1 MPMKMKT
8 NSSSSMNQVRKKL
21 ITMAVTAIVIF
32 MMLFTYVMIGVINT
46 LNGFI

>member
-1 MPMKMKT
+1 
-8 NSSSSMNQVRKKL
+8 MNQVRKKL

-32 MMLFTYVMIGVINT
+32 MLSFTYVMIDVINT